1 VNDRKSADRAG
12 VETIVPAGW
21 PRGAGYS
28 HGVAASGRVVTIA
41 GQIGWDPRTG
51 VWTARDLVSQT
62 AQALHNIAEVMQAAG
77 GSVQDIVR
85 LTWFLL
91 DRDAYLAARKEIGAA
106 YRAVFGRHYPAMS
119 AVVVVGLTELEALVE
134 IEATAVIPA

>member
-1 VNDRKSADRAG
+1 M
-12 VETIVPAGW
+12 
-21 PRGAGYS
+21 
-28 HGVAASGRVVTIA
+28 AATGRVVTIA

-62 AQALHNIAEVMQAAG
+62 AQALHNIAEVVQAAG